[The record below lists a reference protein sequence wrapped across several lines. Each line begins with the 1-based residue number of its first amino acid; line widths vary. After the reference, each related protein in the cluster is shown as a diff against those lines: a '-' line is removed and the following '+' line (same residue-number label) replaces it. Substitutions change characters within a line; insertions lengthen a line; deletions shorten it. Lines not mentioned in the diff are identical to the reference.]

1 MIDNETRLRE
11 LGIKAV
17 DGALS
22 DEELAELAQLSNAK
36 RLLRESR
43 ASMIANIR
51 ETLRSQGITI
61 QELFSA
67 EEISLAGTR
76 SRPRVGRVTHI
87 QPQPERLAM
96 AAAGGT
102 AGKTPKGPRRSGA
115 LFAEGECRMLMQQ
128 VLRASATPL
137 TATEIVRA
145 VLAKKSLS
153 ATEEASVRL
162 AIYYVLRKKNT
173 ADFVLVDPKATR
185 ARWNVAG

>member
-11 LGIKAV
+11 LAVKAV
-17 DGALS
+17 DGVMS
-22 DEELAELAQLSNAK
+22 EEEFAELVQLSNAK
-36 RLLRESR
+36 RMLRESR
-43 ASMIANIR
+43 ALMIANIR

-76 SRPRVGRVTHI
+76 SRPRVGRVRRT
-87 QPQPERLAM
+87 QPDRLAM
-96 AAAGGT
+96 AAVAGT

-115 LFAEGECRMLMQQ
+115 LFSEGECRTLMQQ
-128 VLRASATPL
+128 VLRESATPL
-137 TATEIVRA
+137 TPSEIVRA

-173 ADFVLVDPKATR
+173 ADFVLVDPKAKR
-185 ARWNVAG
+185 ARWKVAG

>member
-17 DGALS
+17 DGVMS
-22 DEELAELAQLSNAK
+22 DEEFAELAQLSKAK
-36 RLLRESR
+36 RMLRESR
-43 ASMIANIR
+43 ALMIANIR

-76 SRPRVGRVTHI
+76 SSPRVGRVTRM
-87 QPQPERLAM
+87 QPDRLAM
-96 AAAGGT
+96 AVAGGT
-102 AGKTPKGPRRSGA
+102 AGKTPKGPRRGGA
-115 LFAEGECRMLMQQ
+115 LFAEGECRTLMQQ
-128 VLRASATPL
+128 VLRESATPL

-153 ATEEASVRL
+153 ATEESSVRL
-162 AIYYVLRKKNT
+162 AVYYVLRKKNA

-185 ARWNVAG
+185 ARWKVAG